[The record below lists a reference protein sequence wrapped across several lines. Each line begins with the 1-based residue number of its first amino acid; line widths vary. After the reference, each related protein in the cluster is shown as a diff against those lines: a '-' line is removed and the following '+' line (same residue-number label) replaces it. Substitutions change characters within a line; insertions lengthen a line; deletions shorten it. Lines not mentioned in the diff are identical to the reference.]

1 MKEFKLDKEP
11 QITSGFTIPDNYFD
25 NFSEKVMLKLSKN
38 EPKVVSIWSKNIKWI
53 YAIAAILVI
62 SLSILFTNFYQVNS
76 NKASNAAI
84 ENYLS
89 YNSTITDDDI
99 VELLDYEDLTKLN
112 ILTNIEDKEVEDLL
126 TENINIEQY
135 ITN

>member
-1 MKEFKLDKEP
+1 MVL
-11 QITSGFTIPDNYFD
+11 
-25 NFSEKVMLKLSKN
+25 
-38 EPKVVSIWSKNIKWI
+38 
-53 YAIAAILVI
+53 
-62 SLSILFTNFYQVNS
+62 SLSILFINFNQVNS

-89 YNSTITDDDI
+89 YHSTITDDDI

>member
-1 MKEFKLDKEP
+1 MNDFKLDNEP
-11 QITSGFTIPDNYFD
+11 KIKSGFIIPDNYFD

-38 EPKVVSIWSKNIKWI
+38 EPKVVSIWGKNIKWI
-53 YAIAAILVI
+53 YAIAAVLVI
-62 SLSILFTNFYQVNS
+62 SLSIPFINFNQVNS
-76 NKASNAAI
+76 NKASNAVI

-89 YNSTITDDDI
+89 YHSTITDDDI

-112 ILTNIEDKEVEDLL
+112 IPTNIEDKEVEDLL

>member
-1 MKEFKLDKEP
+1 MNEFKLDNEP
-11 QITSGFTIPDNYFD
+11 KIKSGFITPNNYFD
-25 NFSEKVMLKLSKN
+25 DFSEKVMLKLSKN
-38 EPKVVSIWSKNIKWI
+38 EPKVVSIWAKNIKWI

-62 SLSILFTNFYQVNS
+62 LLSIPFINFNQVNS

-89 YNSTITDDDI
+89 YHSTITDDDI

-112 ILTNIEDKEVEDLL
+112 ILTNIEDKEVEDIL
-126 TENINIEQY
+126 TDNINIEQY